1 MLIGRFSLLEAAR
14 RAKVV
19 RWSIDIEETVWD
31 RLVQFIEEDL
41 GPKVLKKKGTAAK
54 VAPNDGGDEKRLCR
68 ALLLFIILILAY
80 YQGLARLELMGG
92 RGGNSKRFFRI
103 TVVFFPFQILT
114 TSFESGEILPV
125 HVL

>member
-41 GPKVLKKKGTAAK
+41 GPKVLKKKGTAVK
-54 VAPNDGGDEKRLCR
+54 VAPNDGG
-68 ALLLFIILILAY
+68 
-80 YQGLARLELMGG
+80 G
-92 RGGNSKRFFRI
+92 RE
-103 TVVFFPFQILT
+103 TVVPCLVVIYNTYFGLL
-114 TSFESGEILPV
+114 SGFG
-125 HVL
+125 